1 MYIKLYIEPFETIA
15 QNSLPIL
22 FMVIREGSKATL
34 VPHSNTYQQNFLR
47 RILRSIFNKNFVVMN
62 DDVLALA
69 LYK

>member
-34 VPHSNTYQQNFLR
+34 APHSNTY
-47 RILRSIFNKNFVVMN
+47 
-62 DDVLALA
+62 
-69 LYK
+69 